1 MNSWLLTIFEHSLFL
16 FSLLNYDR
24 DINQKN
30 KKKHYFMR
38 FQTLFIKKEIL
49 IVVIVIF
56 FCNN

>member
-30 KKKHYFMR
+30 KKKHCFMR
-38 FQTLFIKKEIL
+38 FQTLFIKKKIL
-49 IVVIVIF
+49 IIVIVIF